1 MKKIAAFHLYND
13 FSGSPKA
20 LKTVLEGLLEKG
32 CQVDLI
38 TSEGGVLDDL
48 TGHPGLVRRT
58 CGYSFSENRF
68 KTSVRF
74 VWVQMKMFFM
84 ALKYLPEKDIVFY
97 INTLMPFGA
106 ALAGRMT
113 GKKVI
118 YHYHENAQVKGGMY
132 PFLCRVMQIL
142 ANRIVCVSAY
152 QRSFLKRK
160 NDIYV
165 VPNAL
170 DRDFINK
177 LNPDPDAAFDRKSV
191 LMLSSLKQYKGI
203 TEYFRLAE
211 MNPHLSFVIV
221 FNDTRDNIDSFLKTN
236 NIVVPDN
243 IRCHPR
249 QLDVT
254 VFYNAASVVLNLSKK
269 DHFVETFGLTAL
281 EAMSAGLPVIV
292 PTVGGIAELVTDG
305 VNGYQVD
312 VEHLD
317 KISRLLNNVLSD
329 RELYKNLSSG
339 ALNASRNFSA
349 SRTIDMI
356 EGILFRNC

>member
-38 TSEGGVLDDL
+38 TSEGGVLDGL

-58 CGYSFSENRF
+58 CRYAFSENRL
-68 KTSVRF
+68 KTTFRF
-74 VWVQMKMFFM
+74 VRAQMKMFFM

-97 INTLMPFGA
+97 VNTLMPLGA

-118 YHYHENAQVKGGMY
+118 YHYHENAQVKGGAY
-132 PFLCRVMQIL
+132 PFLCRMMQIL

-177 LNPDPDAAFDRKSV
+177 LNPDPDVAFDRKSV
-191 LMLSSLKQYKGI
+191 LMLSSLKAYKGI
-203 TEYFRLAE
+203 PEYFLLAE
-211 MNPHLSFVIV
+211 KNPHFSFVLVI
-221 FNDTRDNIDSFLKTN
+221 NDIDENIQLFLQEN
-236 NIVVPDN
+236 NIAVPEN
-243 IRCHPR
+243 IIYYPK
-249 QLDVT
+249 QDDVT
-254 VFYNAASVVLNLSKK
+254 KFYNEASIVLNLSNK
-269 DHFVETFGLTAL
+269 DCFVETFGLTAL
-281 EAMSAGLPVIV
+281 EAMANALPVIV
-292 PTVGGIAELVTDG
+292 PPVGGIAEMVEDG
-305 VNGYQVD
+305 VNGYRID
-312 VEHLD
+312 IEHLD
-317 KISRLLNNVLSD
+317 YLSEILNMVLSD
-329 RELYKNLSSG
+329 KGLYVRLATAAYEKSQEFS
-339 ALNASRNFSA
+339 LNSTVDNIECVL
-349 SRTIDMI
+349 ID
-356 EGILFRNC
+356 